1 MTTIKEITLHESRIT
16 GKTWRTLNSVYY
28 DCHVVSLAQ
37 ILPKELYYPWLT
49 LTALPFIESQWRGLS
64 CRNALDSEH
73 KRDEVLFDQMGLSK
87 QLVPITGDLEQQ
99 IQSTVEAQEYCICR
113 VDSYYHEHFD
123 EFYLK
128 EHRTNGHK
136 VTVIDWDDEYY
147 YGIDNLGIKTL
158 VMAFRRDWFIE
169 SVRSNLFHVYE
180 KEDTFYY
187 LPENSIASAMTQLSN
202 HKTRV
207 TNAIAHWVTHRVE
220 NADAFNTYSSQF
232 SEDLETGM
240 PRVYAQV
247 HNSYTTALMIE
258 TAYTAILESWIYD
271 PTPWQEVL
279 PSAQDVFEALS
290 TCVKAWRM
298 FKMQCRSR
306 DIGATVSDKQLLTI
320 LNQVVEKENFLTTL
334 VRQSPVPQSTKKH
347 TELV

>member
-1 MTTIKEITLHESRIT
+1 MIATKEITQHKSRIT
-16 GKTWRTLNSVYY
+16 GKSWQTLNSVYY

-99 IQSTVEAQEYCICR
+99 IRSTVEEQGYCICR

-169 SVRSNLFHVYE
+169 SIRLNLFHVYE

-187 LPENSIASAMTQLSN
+187 LPDDSITSAMTLLSN
-202 HKTRV
+202 HQTRV
-207 TNAIAHWVTHRVE
+207 VNAITHWATHRKA
-220 NADAFNTYSSQF
+220 NADAFDTYFSQF
-232 SEDLETGM
+232 SDDLEAGM
-240 PRVYAQV
+240 PRTYAQV

-258 TAYTAILESWIYD
+258 TAYTAILESWEYD
-271 PTPWQEVL
+271 PMPWQRVL
-279 PSAQDVFEALS
+279 PDSQEVFEALS
-290 TCVKAWRM
+290 ICVKAWRM
-298 FKMQCRSR
+298 FKMQCKSR
-306 DIGATVSDKQLLTI
+306 DVSVAVSDKQLLTI
-320 LNQVVEKENFLTTL
+320 LNQVVERENQLSALVQQSIKTL
-334 VRQSPVPQSTKKH
+334 